1 LKFMA
6 TVTKLAGVQP
16 RPSKPDLATHSD
28 LATGAVAIDRARL
41 IKAKPSYT
49 TRRFQPGMATTLLTG
64 TPATGE
70 PRPRAGDLVLAQ
82 VTRIGQH
89 IRIELPNGRRALLY
103 PGDEIVVAFGN
114 RYAVDQFEAVVPD
127 DLGPCHLV
135 AAGGIASLC
144 LSKHQ
149 KMKSPTEI
157 MPIGMIADADG
168 RPFNLADFGLAKRQ
182 PPSRRPP
189 VTAIIGTSMNAGK
202 TTTAAAL
209 IKGMTLCGRRV
220 GAAKITGTGAGG
232 DVWAMIDAGAHRVLD
247 FTDAG
252 YPSTNKLSAA
262 TIQDIL
268 ATLVGTL
275 CDAKVDAI
283 VIEIADGLFL
293 HETADLVTSERFR
306 ATVDDVVLAAGD
318 AMGAHAGV
326 RWLAE
331 HGHEVALVSGVVTA
345 SALSAREAEGALDV
359 ALYDREAL
367 LAGGWLPGDRPS
379 TGQRLGAD
387 RRLTA

>member
-1 LKFMA
+1 MA
-6 TVTKLAGVQP
+6 TVTKLAGIQP
-16 RPSKPDLATHSD
+16 RPSENDPAMNSD
-28 LATGAVAIDRARL
+28 LATGAVAFDRARL
-41 IKAKPSYT
+41 IKAKPSFA
-49 TRRFQPGMATTLLTG
+49 TRRFQPGVATTLLTG
-64 TPATGE
+64 TPTAGD

-89 IRIELPNGRRALLY
+89 TRIELPNGRRALLY

-135 AAGGIASLC
+135 AAGGIAALC
-144 LSKHQ
+144 LTKHR
-149 KMKSPTEI
+149 KMKCPTEI
-157 MPIGMIADADG
+157 MPIGLVADADG

-189 VTAIIGTSMNAGK
+189 VTAVIGTSMNAGK

-232 DVWAMIDAGAHRVLD
+232 DVWAMTDAGAHRVLD

-252 YPSTNKLSAA
+252 YPTTNKLSAA

-293 HETADLVTSERFR
+293 DETADLVTSERFR

-331 HGHEVALVSGVVTA
+331 RGLEVALVSGVVTA

-367 LAGGWLPGDRPS
+367 LAGGWLPGDRPGA
-379 TGQRLGAD
+379 GQRLGVGQ
-387 RRLTA
+387 RLTA